1 MRSRLVLLVLGL
13 LTAVAATACTK
24 TEAGQSAPP
33 QTTSTGSS
41 QTGSQSPTTSIPP
54 RPRELKLSGVD
65 PCSLITQA
73 QRTELK
79 VDRTRNRSNGS
90 QQYKGMPE
98 CVLSIEKQQPFYQYV
113 VTAATNEGI
122 EPWLS
127 GKRNVEA
134 KLTTVEGFAA
144 ATFWSRGARGTNADG
159 CTIAIDVAAGQQLMV
174 DTNNDGGHS
183 FTLDQMCQRA
193 QHAAQLA
200 MQTLQTK

>member
-1 MRSRLVLLVLGL
+1 MLVLLGL
-13 LTAVAATACTK
+13 LVAVAATACTK
-24 TEAGQSAPP
+24 SEAGQAAPQ

-41 QTGSQSPTTSIPP
+41 SSGTQNPTVTVPP
-54 RPRELKLSGVD
+54 RPRELKLNGLE

-79 VDRTRNRSNGS
+79 IDRTRSRSNGT

-122 EPWLS
+122 GPWLS

-134 KLTTVEGFAA
+134 KLVSVSGFAA
-144 ATFWSRGARGTNADG
+144 VTFWSRGAHDTNADG
-159 CTIAIDVAAGQQLMV
+159 CTLAIDVANGQQLMV

-193 QHAAQLA
+193 QHAAELA